1 MDPISHALVG
11 AAIGGLRDG
20 AAPGA
25 CLWAAVA
32 GAVIPDIDFAVRLV
46 AGEAA
51 YLDHHR
57 GPTHGPVGWVAEAG
71 AIAGVLKA
79 LAPDAGF
86 GALFLWALAGVLS
99 YVFLDL
105 TNAYG
110 TQALWPLSRR
120 RYAWDWTQVVDL
132 PILALGLGNLT
143 LAWLMPERHRLW
155 GLLVLAGI
163 GLYLAF
169 RAWVH
174 GVLLA
179 AVRRRFP
186 GAGAVSVIPG
196 LVGWNRWRYV
206 AELPDRAL
214 VGWVTLRPLAVGEP
228 REQARLQD
236 RVVAASLASPMA
248 QLIRRFSRHPCAAWE
263 PLGDGY
269 RVRWYDLRYE
279 FGSFTPFAAEVVLD
293 PELNLVDDRLSRPRP
308 DRQAAGLLLREALR
322 GRG

>member
-20 AAPGA
+20 AAPETL
-25 CLWAAVA
+25 LWAAVA
-32 GAVIPDIDFAVRLV
+32 GAVIPDIDFVVRLV

-79 LAPDAGF
+79 LAPGAGF

-99 YVFLDL
+99 HAFLDL

-110 TQALWPLSRR
+110 TQALWPLRRR

-132 PILALGLGNLT
+132 PILVLGLANLT
-143 LAWLMPERHRLW
+143 LAWLVPERRWLW
-155 GLLVLAGI
+155 ALLALAGM

-186 GAGAVSVIPG
+186 EAGAVSVIPG

-228 REQARLQD
+228 REQVRLQD

-279 FGSFTPFAAEVVLD
+279 FGSFTPFAAEVILD
-293 PELNLVDDRLSRPRP
+293 PELNLVDDRLSRSRP
-308 DRQAAGLLLREALR
+308 DRQTARLLLREALR